1 MLSHDKLF
9 KKDYNKIF
17 EYSKYITEKVY
28 SKWSDKELHDPG
40 VTLLEMFSFLKDL
53 QQYYMEQTTDKTQK
67 NLLKILGIDIKRGIP
82 LKIEALVDNISNKTR
97 IANREKIVINNQVY
111 ESVEAKV
118 LLEEDV
124 SKIATTCNEKETN
137 IYEMPLKYENYFYPF
152 GNTCDKNNS
161 FSIGFAEKFDDFNRI
176 SLYVKIGNHFD
187 IERTKIKDYEK
198 HYPIALI
205 KWQYLGI
212 DKGQKKWINMNI
224 FKDETY
230 NLIQSGKITFN
241 VPYGEAIKETYYDGN
256 HEPCYW
262 IRGILEDGY
271 YDLPPRIE
279 YITLNS
285 IELIQ
290 KDTIVNFKNI
300 TLDALN
306 KYQEIVLQDFMDIYG
321 DIIVF
326 VKYKNGWLKLKD
338 SEYDYRADNNM
349 DVKIQLSSERIGSLK
364 MYEGNEEVIKIVSF
378 EKGKKEMLCLGS
390 GTGFSNQR
398 INLPYDDIVYDD
410 VNILIAETDS
420 DGEIVYRQWEKTESI
435 KSCSKYDRAYEIDV
449 DTREITFGDG
459 INGRVI
465 PRLDNNVFLIGL
477 SRSGFNEAGINKKH
491 KLEKNFYDKNKITL
505 ETKYI
510 DIVEKAENVES
521 IEKAMERCEG
531 DFLKPSRTITEEDYL
546 YFVRKVPGLIIKDI
560 SLFPGYTIETKNNTL
575 IPAHNSITIQ
585 VEPYEGCNKKCT
597 HYYRENIIRYLEDY
611 RLLTTEVNVCFPE
624 YIGIDIYLDIKLK
637 QNNIYLN
644 EEIRKGIQVVFRDCE
659 SSGEITVDNIYMA
672 MMKLEEIKNI
682 NSIQLMIS
690 YGAGYR
696 NKEGNIVIPKN
707 GRPVINDVDV
717 VFTKI

>member
-1 MLSHDKLF
+1 MLSRDKLF

-67 NLLKILGIDIKRGIP
+67 NLLKILGIDIKRGTP

-111 ESVEAKV
+111 ESVGTKV
-118 LLEEDV
+118 FVEKDV
-124 SKIATTCNEKETN
+124 SKIATTCSENKIN

-161 FSIGFAEKFDDFNRI
+161 FSIGFAEKIDDLDEI

-187 IERTKIKDYEK
+187 IERTKIKGYEK
-198 HYPIALI
+198 HYPIASI

-212 DKGQKKWINMNI
+212 HKGQKKWIDMSI
-224 FKDETY
+224 IQDETY

-241 VPYGEAIKETYYDGN
+241 GPSEEAIKESYYDEN

-262 IRGILEDGY
+262 LRGILEDGY
-271 YDLPPRIE
+271 YDLPPKIE
-279 YITLNS
+279 YIALNS

-290 KDTIVNFKNI
+290 KNTIVDFKNI
-300 TLDALN
+300 TLGALN
-306 KYQEIVLQDFMDIYG
+306 KFEEIVLRDYMDIHG
-321 DIIVF
+321 DIIIF
-326 VKYKNGWLKLKD
+326 KRYKGGWLKLKD
-338 SEYDYRADNNM
+338 SEYTYKADDNM
-349 DVKIQLSSERIGSLK
+349 TVKILLNPEILHNLK
-364 MYEGNEEVIKIVSF
+364 KYDVDEEVIKIVSF
-378 EKGKKEMLCLGS
+378 EKGKEEMLCLGS

-410 VNILIAETDS
+410 VNILIAETNN

-435 KSCSKYDRAYEIDV
+435 KSCSKYDRAYEIDG
-449 DTREITFGDG
+449 DTSEIVFGDG
-459 INGRVI
+459 LNGRAI
-465 PRLDNNVFLIGL
+465 PKLKNNVFLMAL
-477 SRSGFNEAGINKKH
+477 SRSGFNEVGINKKH
-491 KLEKNFYDKNKITL
+491 KLEKNFYDKNKVIL

-510 DIVEKAENVES
+510 DIVEKAEDAES
-521 IEKAMERCEG
+521 IEEVMERCEG
-531 DFLKPSRTITEEDYL
+531 DFFKPSRTVTEEDYL

-560 SLFPGYTIETKNNTL
+560 SLFPGYSIGTKNNTL
-575 IPAHNSITIQ
+575 IPAHNSIAIQ
-585 VEPYEGCNKKCT
+585 VEPYDDCSKKCI

-624 YIGIDIYLDIKLK
+624 YIGIDIYLDIKLR

-644 EEIRKGIQVVFRDCE
+644 KKIRKEIQVVFRDCE

-696 NKEGNIVIPKN
+696 NKKGNIVIPKN